1 MDPLDP
7 TSARRPGR
15 PARAL
20 LSAAGVRALVGVAAA
35 FLLMTFAGPAAA
47 LTASANFVI
56 TGHGWGHGIGMSQ
69 WGAYGY
75 AKHGWTYKQILSHY
89 YTGIMYGKV
98 ANRQVRVL
106 LNQSQPSVLEVN
118 D

>member
-7 TSARRPGR
+7 TSARRP
-15 PARAL
+15 ARAL
-20 LSAAGVRALVGVAAA
+20 QGAAAARGLLGVAAA
-35 FLLMTFAGPAAA
+35 LVLLAFAGPAAA

-75 AKHGWTYKQILSHY
+75 AKQGWTYKQIL
-89 YTGIMYGKV
+89 
-98 ANRQVRVL
+98 
-106 LNQSQPSVLEVN
+106 
-118 D
+118 